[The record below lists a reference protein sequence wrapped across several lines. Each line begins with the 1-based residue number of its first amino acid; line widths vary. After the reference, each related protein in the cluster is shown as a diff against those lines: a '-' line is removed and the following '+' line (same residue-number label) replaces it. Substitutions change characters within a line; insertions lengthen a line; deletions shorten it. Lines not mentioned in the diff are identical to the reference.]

1 MARRKKSRG
10 RRRRKIPI
18 AATAGMLIGLK
29 NLWDGYKAGGTSR
42 AMICLT
48 GYDPNYGFNWKWATA
63 TIPMVAGAGVS
74 MVAAKSGLN
83 RYIKIPIFKL

>member
-74 MVAAKSGLN
+74 MIAAKSGLN
-83 RYIKIPIFKL
+83 RYINIPIFKL